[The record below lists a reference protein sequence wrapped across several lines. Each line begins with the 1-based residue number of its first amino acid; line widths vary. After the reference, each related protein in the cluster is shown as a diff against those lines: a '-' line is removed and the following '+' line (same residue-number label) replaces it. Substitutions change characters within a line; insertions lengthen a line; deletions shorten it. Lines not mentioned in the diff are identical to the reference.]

1 MTGMTMDP
9 QQTARKSAD
18 AMWASDN
25 ASRALGMQLQCIG
38 PGRAVIG
45 MLVTEAMTNG
55 HGMCHGGYI
64 FTLADTAFAY
74 ACNSHNQRAVAAGCQ
89 ISYLAPVKLGAEL
102 IANAHERVRAER
114 SGITDVTVTDQSGAI
129 VAEFRGNSRTIA
141 GTLL

>member
-1 MTGMTMDP
+1 MIGTTMDP

-74 ACNSHNQRAVAAGCQ
+74 ACNSHNQRTVAAGCQ
-89 ISYLAPVKLGAEL
+89 ISYLAPVKLGAGL
-102 IANAHERVRAER
+102 IATAHERVRAER

-141 GTLL
+141 GTLF